1 MHAPSLS
8 RGMWVPAKLASVLLS
23 LTLSSSPALAS
34 DGPDWTPGV
43 LLVAFNAPVA
53 DLEDAKRLLAGAPNP
68 GSASLDALLC
78 PSLGIARLRLDTTAE
93 EPRARDQWSAHSAL
107 RWVQLDHRVDARET
121 WPDDASFSSQWNL
134 FNPTG
139 AGDISAPRAW
149 DLGSGGSDALG
160 NPVVVAIIDSGF
172 ELDHPELQPNLWT
185 NPGEIP
191 GNGVDDD
198 GNGHID
204 DIHGWNVY
212 NDSPDIPAHYH
223 GTHVAGIV
231 AARGNNGQQV
241 CGINWQSQL
250 MLVAGSSTTTATVI
264 LAYDYVMQQKQLWQ
278 ETGGALG
285 ANVVVTN
292 SSFGVNFGD
301 CSSGEY
307 PAWNELYDAMGALGI
322 LSAAATMNAGV
333 NVDAVGDV
341 PSTCSSPWLVAVTNT
356 TAMDLRNSGAA
367 WGASSIDLGAPGTNI
382 LSADLNGDIQTRTGT
397 SMATPHVAGAIAWLH
412 SVAPAAWVQQYQ
424 AQPAEMALALKQVL
438 LDSVDPL
445 PSLLEQTVSG
455 GRLNLDRAGRQLN
468 GILETPQLRITTLP
482 GNRIGLDWPAVNG
495 ALAYRVESSPGLAGA
510 WQPLLET
517 GETGCELPLVQGQRR
532 YRVVALDHE

>member
-172 ELDHPELQPNLWT
+172 EL
-185 NPGEIP
+185 
-191 GNGVDDD
+191 
-198 GNGHID
+198 
-204 DIHGWNVY
+204 
-212 NDSPDIPAHYH
+212 
-223 GTHVAGIV
+223 
-231 AARGNNGQQV
+231 
-241 CGINWQSQL
+241 
-250 MLVAGSSTTTATVI
+250 
-264 LAYDYVMQQKQLWQ
+264 
-278 ETGGALG
+278 
-285 ANVVVTN
+285 
-292 SSFGVNFGD
+292 
-301 CSSGEY
+301 
-307 PAWNELYDAMGALGI
+307 
-322 LSAAATMNAGV
+322 
-333 NVDAVGDV
+333 
-341 PSTCSSPWLVAVTNT
+341 
-356 TAMDLRNSGAA
+356 
-367 WGASSIDLGAPGTNI
+367 
-382 LSADLNGDIQTRTGT
+382 
-397 SMATPHVAGAIAWLH
+397 
-412 SVAPAAWVQQYQ
+412 
-424 AQPAEMALALKQVL
+424 
-438 LDSVDPL
+438 
-445 PSLLEQTVSG
+445 
-455 GRLNLDRAGRQLN
+455 
-468 GILETPQLRITTLP
+468 
-482 GNRIGLDWPAVNG
+482 
-495 ALAYRVESSPGLAGA
+495 
-510 WQPLLET
+510 
-517 GETGCELPLVQGQRR
+517 
-532 YRVVALDHE
+532 